1 MQFTIDVNNSP
12 VHVNEGETLLI
23 ALRRHGI
30 KIPTLCFMQ
39 SFTPAGA
46 CRLCVVEVEGKKDLV
61 TSCSYPVEP
70 GMVVK
75 TNSMRVIKARKSL
88 VEMLLSNHPDDC
100 LYCERNGN
108 CELQWLAEEMN
119 IKERKFFGKKNAHKR
134 DHSSP
139 SVFRDPAKCILC
151 NRCVRVCEE
160 IQLVTAIEFI
170 SRGNKTTVNSAF
182 NKGLNVSS
190 CINCGQCIN
199 VCPTGALVDISH
211 IEKTHN
217 NIVNPTKYSVALVSS
232 AFAASVAEFFNLKA
246 TDNPMG
252 IITSALKKIG
262 FKSVFDMGWG
272 TDLNI
277 YLEASV
283 LFTRIQEKKSLPLL
297 SSCCPAWIKY
307 AEEFRPD
314 LINEISTVKSPQQLL
329 GALVKSYYADMKD
342 IRKED
347 MYSVSFVPCVAN
359 KFEASR
365 EETTQKGISEI
376 DAVITIREFLRM
388 LRSHGI
394 DISSLQPQNP
404 DMPFDAS
411 TATGYLHSYSG
422 GKAEAVALQLNALM
436 GGKSSVPLKFTIPK
450 NPGSKKEVKIKIGK
464 QEFGFAWVSG
474 IAETQKYFEELK
486 AENRTDIHYIEIMA
500 CPGGCANGGGQPI
513 HRNTEKPPLRK
524 KTSQEMEKT
533 KSSRVAGLNQD
544 LINFLTEYKISHD
557 QNWERLFTMF
567 HQRDVLK

>member
-12 VHVNEGETLLI
+12 VYVNEGETLLT

-39 SFTPAGA
+39 NFNPAGA

-70 GMVVK
+70 DMVVK

-217 NIVNPTKYSVALVSS
+217 NISNPAKYSVALVSS
-232 AFAASVAEFFNLKA
+232 AFAASIAEYFNLKA
-246 TDNPMG
+246 SDNPMG
-252 IITSALKKIG
+252 ILTSTLKKMG

-277 YLEASV
+277 YLEANL
-283 LFTRIQEKKSLPLL
+283 LFTKIQEKQSLPLL

-307 AEEFRPD
+307 AEEFRSD
-314 LINEISTVKSPQQLL
+314 LITEISTVKSPQQLL
-329 GALVKSYYADMKD
+329 GALVKSYYAELNN

-347 MYSVSFVPCVAN
+347 MYSVSFMPCVAN

-394 DISSLQPQNP
+394 DISSMKAQNP
-404 DMPFDAS
+404 DKPFDIS
-411 TATGYLHSYSG
+411 TATGFLHSYSG

-436 GGKSSVPLKFTIPK
+436 GGKVSIPLKFTAPK

-464 QEFGFAWVSG
+464 HEFGFAWVSG
-474 IAETQKYFEELK
+474 IAETQKYLEELK

-500 CPGGCANGGGQPI
+500 CPGGCVNGGGQPI
-513 HRNTEKPPLRK
+513 HRNTEKPRHRK

-533 KSSRVAGLNQD
+533 KSHRIAGFNKD
-544 LINFLTEYKISHD
+544 MMEFLAEYKINKD
-557 QNWERLFTMF
+557 ENWERLFTQF